1 MPNSAGAEEDPV
13 PYGRKP
19 RTLAPHQVHRSGES
33 TAPDRSPEANVGT
46 KQLQTRSLGWICDEV
61 VYQPRIRQDFPRAGE
76 VWTEMIVQERN
87 ETTLA
92 DLQSQRSKRRDAYD
106 SVP

>member
-1 MPNSAGAEEDPV
+1 M
-13 PYGRKP
+13 
-19 RTLAPHQVHRSGES
+19 T
-33 TAPDRSPEANVGT
+33 TATQALDIA
-46 KQLQTRSLGWICDEV
+46 
-61 VYQPRIRQDFPRAGE
+61 RIRQDFPRAGE